1 MYLKSSIPNWQF
13 HKLVCLNVTIFI
25 GRITTSL
32 MNQVRHLECT
42 SLVIWV
48 FKISIHM
55 TTRLILLP
63 ESKLFFF
70 SLLIV
75 YIHYRKT
82 LVIILANLLFTIV
95 KMLLFTIVK
104 QEAQIMFIPSIR
116 MSMSDWSAKY
126 LGSMMG

>member
-1 MYLKSSIPNWQF
+1 
-13 HKLVCLNVTIFI
+13 
-25 GRITTSL
+25 
-32 MNQVRHLECT
+32 
-42 SLVIWV
+42 
-48 FKISIHM
+48 M

-82 LVIILANLLFTIV
+82 VVIILANLLFTIV
-95 KMLLFTIVK
+95 KILLFTIVK
-104 QEAQIMFIPSIR
+104 QEAQIMSIPSIR